1 MDKRSS
7 GILLHI
13 TSLPSLYGIGDL
25 GPQAY
30 KFADFLAETKQRYW
44 QVLPLNLTN
53 IANANSPYSGIS
65 AYAGNPLL
73 ISPEYMYQEGFLEQ
87 KDLDI
92 PLSFLHFK
100 SVVDYQTVS
109 EYKEALFRVA
119 YDRFNNCE
127 NNWSWNNFY
136 EENSYWLDDF
146 VLFVSIKEHFDGKPW
161 YLWPKEIRDKEE
173 TPLQSLKD
181 QLHDKIKKEM
191 FLQYIFFT
199 QWHALKKYCNEK
211 GIFIIGD
218 IPIYVNY
225 DSVSVWMNP
234 DLFNLD
240 NNKNPITVAGVP
252 PDYFSETGQLW
263 GNPTYKWDVLKSN
276 DYKWW
281 IQRLEY
287 NFKLFDIVRIDH
299 FRGFSAFWE
308 VPANETTAINGKWVE
323 APGYDFFD
331 TLTKR
336 FPSPQIIAEDLG
348 IITQDVTDMMNKFN
362 FPGMKVLLFAFGFDL
377 PTNPYAPH
385 NHVKNCIVYTG
396 THDNNTVKGWF
407 ENETTPEDKD
417 RLFKYV
423 GNEINI
429 DNIHHVFI
437 RIAMMSVANTVI
449 IPMQD
454 ILGLGQKC
462 RMNLPSTTEGNWEWR
477 MTEEQITQEITAKL
491 LEMTEIYGRV

>member
-25 GPQAY
+25 GPEAY
-30 KFADFLAETKQRYW
+30 RFADFLAEAKQRYW

-53 IANANSPYSGIS
+53 IAHASSPYSGIS

-73 ISPEYMYQEGFLEQ
+73 ISPEYMHQEGFLEQ

-92 PLSFLHFK
+92 PLNFVRTK
-100 SVVDYQTVS
+100 SVIDYPAVF
-109 EYKEALFRVA
+109 EYKESLFRIA
-119 YDRFNNCE
+119 YNRFKNSK

-161 YLWPKEIRDKEE
+161 YMWPKEIRNREE
-173 TPLQSLKD
+173 VPLQSLKD
-181 QLHDKIKKEM
+181 QLQDNINKEM
-191 FLQYIFFT
+191 FLQYLFFT
-199 QWHALKKYCNEK
+199 QWTALKEYCNEK
-211 GIFIIGD
+211 GINIIGD
-218 IPIYVNY
+218 MPIYVNY
-225 DSVSVWMNP
+225 DSVSVWNNP

-240 NNKNPITVAGVP
+240 NDKNPITVAGVP

-263 GNPTYKWDVLKSN
+263 GNPTYKWDVLKSSG
-276 DYKWW
+276 YKWW
-281 IQRLEY
+281 FQRLEY

-323 APGYDFFD
+323 APGHDFFD
-331 TLTKR
+331 TLIKR
-336 FPSPQIIAEDLG
+336 FPSPPIIAEDLG

-396 THDNNTVKGWF
+396 THDNNTVKGWY
-407 ENETTPEDKD
+407 ENETTSEDKD
-417 RLFKYV
+417 RLFKYI
-423 GNEINI
+423 GNEVKA
-429 DNIHHVFI
+429 DHIHLAFI

-454 ILGLGQKC
+454 MLGLGQEC
-462 RMNLPSTTEGNWEWR
+462 RMNLPSTTEKNWEWR
-477 MTEEQITQEITAKL
+477 ITEEQITPEITAKL
-491 LEMTEIYGRV
+491 LEMTEIYGRA